1 MPRLAPL
8 TIDTLS
14 DGLKS
19 RMKAADQI
27 MGFTSN
33 DSLTMARN
41 PDLFVAV
48 SDMVN
53 ALYSSGTVDIELKR
67 LVANVASNAAGC
79 QYCVAHTAHGAH
91 MNGTSEE
98 KLNDLWSYDTSP
110 HFTERERTA
119 LRVAQ
124 GAGMSPSQVTDEQF
138 EDLKEYFT
146 DDEIVEIVGIISL
159 FGFLNRW
166 NSTFA
171 TDLESSPMSLSKKL
185 NMK

>member
-8 TIDTLS
+8 TIDHLS
-14 DGLKS
+14 DDLKK
-19 RMKAADQI
+19 RMKVADQI

-41 PDLFVAV
+41 PELFVAI
-48 SDMVN
+48 SDMVS
-53 ALYSSGTVDIELKR
+53 ALYSNGTVDIELKR

-98 KLNDLWSYDTSP
+98 KIADLWSYETSP
-110 HFTERERTA
+110 YFNERERAA

-124 GAGMSPSQVTDEQF
+124 GSGMSPSQVTDEQF
-138 EDLKEYFT
+138 EDLKEYFNE
-146 DDEIVEIVGIISL
+146 DEIIEIVGIISL

-166 NSTFA
+166 NSTIA
-171 TDLESSPMSLSKKL
+171 TDLESSPMRFSKKL
-185 NMK
+185 NKK